1 MGKLLIP
8 GGGGGADTSMVT
20 ATSGDILSGKVI
32 VDKDGNPVNGTM
44 PDYSGTQQETDAIW
58 RDGSNIYM
66 SVKNAGYYPS
76 NSDLKAPASDFGNAA
91 QSSVLS
97 GNTFTSTS
105 GIKIAGTMPDNG
117 AVAPSALAAGG
128 SYTIPAGYH
137 NGSGK
142 VTAQSLATMTAS
154 GDATAGEILSG
165 KKAYVDGNL
174 ITGTIPTKS
183 GTADMSSKIA
193 SWYNSN
199 LLIQGP
205 AGYHPSNNSN
215 GFYDIQVTGTTAASK
230 LGITASKI
238 LKGQSIGPISGTATS
253 DATATAAQILSG
265 KTAYVNGS
273 KVTGSLAVTS
283 AISFSAAALSNSS
296 IRISWTNPSKGP
308 WSGVKIRYSTS
319 GYPGVSGGTLTYTG
333 TGSNTSAGGTSYV
346 DITGLAFGKTYYFTC
361 YSYATGLGDSS
372 ASYNCTAATS
382 DLILYTKTDGFLNGA
397 YEIGTNRVGY
407 ESTNGFMIGKKI
419 VFVTGYEL
427 NKPYPII
434 RARYKKSNGKEET
447 RHCYYAKDGR
457 GYGSQSE
464 EDGWPGRYSVWTVGT
479 EYVFTFS
486 NAWSYFT
493 EKLSEAYLLDANV
506 GGSPY
511 DYGLGNFTKIALR
524 S

>member
-1 MGKLLIP
+1 MGKIFM
-8 GGGGGADTSMVT
+8 GGGGGSSADLDAIT
-20 ATSGDILSGKVI
+20 ALASDVKLNKVI
-32 VDKDGNPVNGTM
+32 VDKDGNPL
-44 PDYSGTQQETDAIW
+44 I
-58 RDGSNIYM
+58 
-66 SVKNAGYYPS
+66 
-76 NSDLKAPASDFGNAA
+76 
-91 QSSVLS
+91 
-97 GNTFTSTS
+97 
-105 GIKIAGTMPDNG
+105 GTMPDNG
-117 AVAPSALAAGG
+117 GVSPTALAAGG

-137 NGSGK
+137 NGKGK
-142 VTAQSLATMTAS
+142 VTAKDLASQTA
-154 GDATAGEILSG
+154 
-165 KKAYVDGNL
+165 
-174 ITGTIPTKS
+174 
-183 GTADMSSKIA
+183 
-193 SWYNSN
+193 
-199 LLIQGP
+199 
-205 AGYHPSNNSN
+205 
-215 GFYDIQVTGTTAASK
+215 
-230 LGITASKI
+230 
-238 LKGQSIGPISGTATS
+238 GTATAS
-253 DATATAAQILSG
+253 TMLKNATAVVNGVTVTGNIASKAAATYYATTSDQTISAGQYLSG
-265 KTAYVNGS
+265 AQKISKLTQTNLNAAYILKDTTININNGNTNVWS
-273 KVTGSLAVTS
+273 VKGTLAVTS
-283 AISFSAAALSNSS
+283 AISFSAAARSS
-296 IRISWTNPSKGP
+296 SVIRISWTNPSKGP
-308 WSGVKIRYSTS
+308 YSGVKIRYSTS

-447 RHCYYAKDGR
+447 RHCYYAKDGW
-457 GYGSQSE
+457 GYGSKSD
-464 EDGWPGRYSVWTVGT
+464 EDGWTGTYDVWTVGK
-479 EYVFTFS
+479 EYVFAFS

-511 DYGLGNFTKIALR
+511 DYGLANFTKIALR